1 MPEAPTTDDFE
12 LLLRWRSGDRS
23 AGDALLRRHFRSL
36 YAFFANKTGGPVD
49 DLIQESFKAC
59 VEGRDRIREGASFRA
74 YLLAVAR
81 NQLYRHYARHEAV
94 EFDPEKT
101 SVAQL
106 TTSPSVLIANA
117 QSQRYLLAALRAIP
131 LELQIVIEL
140 SYWEELSARELGEAL
155 EVPEGTAKS
164 RLRRARQALLE
175 QFHAIYGAAD
185 LSTHTI
191 DDLDRWAMSI
201 REELA
206 VRNVRRQSSP

>member
-1 MPEAPTTDDFE
+1 MPGATTTDDFD
-12 LLLRWRSGDRS
+12 LLLRWRGGDRT

-36 YAFFANKTGGPVD
+36 YAFFANKMGGPVD
-49 DLIQESFKAC
+49 DLIQETFKAC
-59 VEGRDRIREGASFRA
+59 VEGRDRIREGASFKG

-81 NQLYRHYARHEAV
+81 NQLYMHYGRRKAV
-94 EFDPEKT
+94 EFDPQKT

-117 QSQRYLLAALRAIP
+117 QSQRLLLGALRSIP

-140 SYWEELSARELGEAL
+140 SYWEGLSARELAEAL

-164 RLRRARQALLE
+164 RLRRAREALLA
-175 QFHAIYGAAD
+175 QFHEMSDTMD
-185 LSTHTI
+185 LRAHTI
-191 DDLDRWAMSI
+191 DDLDRWALSI

-206 VRNVRRQSSP
+206 LRNANRETPA